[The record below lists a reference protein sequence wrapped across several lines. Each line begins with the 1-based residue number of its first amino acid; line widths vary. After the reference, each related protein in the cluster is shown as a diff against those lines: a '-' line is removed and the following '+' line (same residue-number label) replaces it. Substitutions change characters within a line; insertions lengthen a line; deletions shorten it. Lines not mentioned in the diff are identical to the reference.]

1 MCSEISAFRRLDWYS
16 PVLPLLFP
24 PAPIL
29 FHCSWAVLILITNS
43 NSSITAWRLRE
54 HYFVFCLLKEPL
66 TRVQK
71 KKKQPACAKMW
82 PAFAALT
89 STVKIYAA
97 LLLLNRGLWNGYGYV
112 QLSHSEWLGSSD
124 EEKCKVGHC
133 HSWNR
138 CFAGSSSELCLPC
151 HTDSPSGF
159 IHWQLL
165 WEQEGCHWGQTPAA
179 SCIFLRETGKVDC
192 WHLDYSGGKSSSTG

>member
-1 MCSEISAFRRLDWYS
+1 MALIYLPAIFAHVQNQIIALRTFYTVMCSEISAFRRLDWYS

-71 KKKQPACAKMW
+71 KKKNQHVLRCGQR
-82 PAFAALT
+82 
-89 STVKIYAA
+89 
-97 LLLLNRGLWNGYGYV
+97 LL
-112 QLSHSEWLGSSD
+112 
-124 EEKCKVGHC
+124 
-133 HSWNR
+133 
-138 CFAGSSSELCLPC
+138 
-151 HTDSPSGF
+151 
-159 IHWQLL
+159 HWHQLL
-165 WEQEGCHWGQTPAA
+165 KYMQLFSYLIGAYGMGMVMF
-179 SCIFLRETGKVDC
+179 SCLILSDLVAQMK
-192 WHLDYSGGKSSSTG
+192 KSAK